1 MPLLDHFHPP
11 MDDEAPWEGVG
22 TLWVSNVV
30 KLLNRS
36 LPRDRCRAI
45 PTIHLGDRADADI
58 AEFELPGG
66 MPHHERNGDGGLA
79 TLTAP
84 VAVAT
89 FEPEYQD
96 EVSVRIQDLRDN
108 KRLVGAVEFVSPSNK
123 DRDEARQQFIGKCQS
138 YLKAGIGL
146 VVVDVVTTRLA
157 NLHNEL
163 MALLRG
169 PLHSRLPDVPCYA
182 VGYRGTHDDARKWVA
197 TWPFPAAVGQ
207 PLPSAPLFLKD
218 GPCVTIDFERTYT
231 EVLTDLNL

>member
-11 MDDEAPWEGVG
+11 MNDEAPWEGIG

-30 KLLNRS
+30 TLLNRS
-36 LPRDRCRAI
+36 LPKDRYRAI
-45 PTIHLGDRADADI
+45 PTVHLGDRAEADI

-66 MPHHERNGDGGLA
+66 LPHHERNGHGGLA

-84 VAVAT
+84 AAVAT

-96 EVSVRIQDLRDN
+96 EMSVRIQDLRDSR
-108 KRLVGAVEFVSPSNK
+108 RLVGVVEFVSPSNK
-123 DRDEARQQFIGKCQS
+123 DRVEVRLQFIGKCQS

-146 VVVDVVTTRLA
+146 LVVDVVTSRLA

-163 MALLRG
+163 MDILRG
-169 PLHSRLPDVPCYA
+169 PPHSRLPDVPCYA
-182 VGYRGTHDDARKWVA
+182 AGYRGTQDDARKWVA

-207 PLPSAPLFLKD
+207 PLPSVPLTLKD
-218 GPCVTIDFERTYT
+218 GPCITIDLEATYT
-231 EVLTDLNL
+231 ETLADINL